1 MTIIVLPGVH
11 ARSPAAMLDPAS
23 AGFMQSK
30 ATRSSRS
37 NAAPSPGAVD
47 RARSRRTRGPLLSLL
62 LAATGCGAP
71 VLSQDGKLVFAE
83 GGKHGASVI
92 TANGVEFLDRADI
105 PQPIVRRSVDE
116 PWQPSTGFLI
126 PRDGVWR
133 KTSTAIPVQGRGL
146 AVMLRSSDVLIPSWG
161 GEILVRLDALAPAA
175 AFPQA
180 AASVRPLEELV
191 IVIDGPR
198 ADTTSLVSAALDD
211 LGGADRVGLIDA
223 GSAGVARAVL
233 PLVPGSHRTLVGATA
248 ERLVA
253 QAARGH
259 YPLSARDL
267 PGALAMARAWMTSS
281 SVAGPVDPTQRAR
294 HVLVIT
300 DAAGVSRG
308 GERLAVEVQAYLSAG
323 IRLSAVGADRLDPG
337 ALAPLGADVHASGSL
352 TEREDAV
359 IDMVAPPG
367 DVVLDNVELS
377 LASVPAPAR
386 VIEASGGQS
395 SLALDTHRLILGE
408 LYAGEAR
415 TEVLRV
421 ALPPWVP
428 GEPMDITVT
437 AHYLDVASG
446 TQQRA
451 EAVLHCRY
459 SADVEEIAEARHGDV
474 IAYASSLAMVRRLHR
489 AFLGSE
495 VDRLGGLRPMV
506 QMQARSL
513 FAMEGSGRDPAL
525 RAQAE
530 ILSAL
535 LGVVEE

>member
-1 MTIIVLPGVH
+1 MLRGVP
-11 ARSPAAMLDPAS
+11 ARSPAAMLVPAS

-37 NAAPSPGAVD
+37 SEASPG
-47 RARSRRTRGPLLSLL
+47 RAFL
-62 LAATGCGAP
+62 LALALAAIGCGAP
-71 VLSQDGKLVFAE
+71 VLTQDGQLVFTP
-83 GGKHGASVI
+83 GGQRGASVI
-92 TANGVEFLDRADI
+92 TAHGVEFLDRADI
-105 PQPIVRRSVDE
+105 PQPVLRRSADE

-133 KTSTAIPVQGRGL
+133 KTSTAVPVQGRGL
-146 AVMLRSSDVLIPSWG
+146 AVVLRSSDVLIPSWG
-161 GEILVRLDALAPAA
+161 GEILVRLDAIAPAS
-175 AFPQA
+175 AFPQT
-180 AASVRPLEELV
+180 AASTRPLEDLV

-198 ADTTSLVSAALDD
+198 ADTTSLVTTALDD
-211 LGGADRVGLIDA
+211 LGGADHVGLIDA
-223 GSAGVARAVL
+223 GSAGAARPVL
-233 PLVPGSHRTLVGATA
+233 PLVPGSHRTLVGATV

-259 YPLSARDL
+259 YPLAARDL
-267 PGALAMARAWMTSS
+267 PGALAMARAWV
-281 SVAGPVDPTQRAR
+281 SVAGAGDPTPRTR

-300 DAAGVSRG
+300 DANGVSRG
-308 GERLAVEVQAYLSAG
+308 GEKLAAEVAAYASAG
-323 IRLSAVGADRLDPG
+323 VRLSAVGADRLDPA

-359 IDMVAPPG
+359 IEMVPPPG
-367 DVVLDNVELS
+367 AVVLDNVELT

-395 SLALDTHRLILGE
+395 ALALDAHRLILGE

-446 TQQRA
+446 SQQSA
-451 EAVLHCRY
+451 NAVLHCRY
-459 SADVEEIAEARHGDV
+459 SADAEEIAEARHGDV
-474 IAYASSLAMVRRLHR
+474 IAYASALAMVRRLHR

-513 FAMEGSGRDPAL
+513 FAMDGAGRDPAL

>member
-1 MTIIVLPGVH
+1 MQRNLTSSP
-11 ARSPAAMLDPAS
+11 RSP
-23 AGFMQSK
+23 
-30 ATRSSRS
+30 R
-37 NAAPSPGAVD
+37 APSPGVCASACV
-47 RARSRRTRGPLLSLL
+47 RASLL
-62 LAATGCGAP
+62 ALSIAALGCGAP
-71 VLSQDGKLVFAE
+71 VLSQDGQLVFAE

-92 TANGVEFLDRADI
+92 TAHGVEFLDRADI
-105 PQPIVRRSVDE
+105 PQPVVRRSADE

-126 PRDGVWR
+126 PRDGIWR
-133 KTSTAIPVQGRGL
+133 KTSTAVPVQGRGL
-146 AVMLRSSDVLIPSWG
+146 AVVLRSSDVLVPSWG
-161 GEILVRLDALAPAA
+161 GEILVRLDAVAPAA
-175 AFPQA
+175 AFPNA
-180 AASVRPLEELV
+180 AASVRPIEELV

-198 ADTTSLVSAALDD
+198 ADTTSLVSTALDD
-211 LGGADRVGLIDA
+211 LGGADHVALIDA
-223 GSAGVARAVL
+223 GSAGVPRPVL
-233 PLVPGSHRTLVGATA
+233 PLVPGSHRTLVSATV

-259 YPLSARDL
+259 YPLTARDL
-267 PGALAMARAWMTSS
+267 PGALAMARAW
-281 SVAGPVDPTQRAR
+281 VGPLGAGDPAPRVR
-294 HVLVIT
+294 HVLVIS
-300 DAAGVSRG
+300 DGAGVSRG
-308 GERLAVEVQAYLSAG
+308 GDKLAAEVASYAGAG
-323 IRLSAVGADRLDPG
+323 IRLSAVGADRLDNA
-337 ALAPLGADVHASGSL
+337 ALAPLGADVHPSGSL
-352 TEREDAV
+352 DERQGAV
-359 IDMVAPPG
+359 EAMVAPPG
-367 DVVLDNVELS
+367 DVVLDHVELS

-395 SLALDTHRLILGE
+395 SMALDSDRLILGE

-437 AHYLDVASG
+437 ARYLDVGSG
-446 TQQRA
+446 STQTA
-451 EAVLHCRY
+451 NAVLHCRY

-474 IAYASSLAMVRRLHR
+474 IAYASALAMVRRLHR

-513 FAMEGSGRDPAL
+513 FAMDGASRDPAL